1 MKLRTVCMCT
11 ILSAALPFHAQEAS
25 GGKGWTLQ
33 DCINYALEKNIQ
45 LQQNKISL
53 QESEIDIK
61 DARAS
66 LFPSLSFSTG
76 HNVVNRPYQ
85 EQSATVSGTE
95 IISSDNRTTYN
106 GSYGLNAQWTLW
118 NGGKRLNNLKQQKT
132 NRDIAQLAVAE
143 TENTLQEQI
152 AQLFIQILYADESIQ
167 INKGTLEVSEATYK
181 RGQELFAEGS
191 ISKADL
197 AQLEAQVSNDRYQLV
212 TAESTLR
219 NYKLQLKQL
228 LELDGGEEFNLVLP
242 KLDDEDI
249 LKMLPSQTD
258 VYQTALALRPEIQSS
273 KLSIENAKLG
283 ISAAKAGYYPTIS
296 LSASSSSTTNSA
308 STNNWAQQMKYGWNN
323 MIGISLSLP
332 IFDNRQNKSTLQK
345 ARLQYS
351 TSQLDLA
358 NKQKELYSTI
368 EGLWLDALNAQQ
380 QYAAAETNVK
390 SSQTSFDLTN
400 EQFSL
405 GMKNTV
411 ELLTEKNNLLNA
423 KQQLVQAKYM
433 AILNRTLLNFYVGN
447 NIEF

>member
-1 MKLRTVCMCT
+1 MKLRTACIYT
-11 ILSAALPFHAQEAS
+11 ILSAALPLYAQENS
-25 GGKGWTLQ
+25 NGKEWTLQ
-33 DCINYALEKNIQ
+33 ECINYALEKNIQ

-85 EQSATVSGTE
+85 EQSNTVSGTE
-95 IISSDNRTTYN
+95 IISSDEKTTYN
-106 GSYGLNAQWTLW
+106 GNYSLNAQWTLW
-118 NGGKRLNNLKQQKT
+118 NGGQRLNNLKQQKT
-132 NRDIAQLAVAE
+132 NRDIARLTVSE
-143 TENTLQEQI
+143 TENTLQKQI
-152 AQLFIQILYADESIQ
+152 TQLFIQILYADESIQ
-167 INKGTLEVSEATYK
+167 INRSTLEVSKATYK

-191 ISKADL
+191 LSKADL
-197 AQLEAQVSNDRYQLV
+197 AQLEAQVSDDQYQLV
-212 TAESTLR
+212 TAESTWR

-228 LELDGGEEFNLVLP
+228 LELDGSEEFNLVLP
-242 KLDDEDI
+242 ELNDENI

-258 VYQTALALRPEIQSS
+258 VYQAAMAIRPEIQSS
-273 KLSIENAKLG
+273 RLSIENAKLG

-323 MIGISLSLP
+323 MIGISLSIP
-332 IFDNRQNKSTLQK
+332 IFNNRQNKSNVQK
-345 ARLQYS
+345 ARLQYN
-351 TSQLDLA
+351 TSQLDLI

-380 QYAAAETNVK
+380 QYVAAETKVK
-390 SSQTSFDLTN
+390 SSQTSFDMVN
-400 EQFSL
+400 EQFNL

-411 ELLTEKNNLLNA
+411 ELLTEKNNLLSA

-433 AILNRTLLNFYVGN
+433 AILNRTLLNFYAGN
-447 NIEF
+447 NIEL

>member
-1 MKLRTVCMCT
+1 MKLRTACIYT
-11 ILSAALPFHAQEAS
+11 ILSAALPLYAQENS
-25 GGKGWTLQ
+25 NGKEWTLQ
-33 DCINYALEKNIQ
+33 ECINYALEKNIQ

-66 LFPSLSFSTG
+66 LFPSLSFSAG

-85 EQSATVSGTE
+85 EQSNTVSGTE
-95 IISSDNRTTYN
+95 IISSDEKTTYN
-106 GSYGLNAQWTLW
+106 GNYSLNAQWTLW
-118 NGGKRLNNLKQQKT
+118 NGGQRLNNLKQQKT
-132 NRDIAQLAVAE
+132 NRDIARLTVSE

-152 AQLFIQILYADESIQ
+152 TQLFIQILYADESIQ
-167 INKGTLEVSEATYK
+167 INRSTLEVSKATYK

-191 ISKADL
+191 LSKADL
-197 AQLEAQVSNDRYQLV
+197 AQLEAQVSDDQYQLV
-212 TAESTLR
+212 TAESTWR

-228 LELDGGEEFNLVLP
+228 LELDGSEEFNLVLP
-242 KLDDEDI
+242 ELNEENI

-258 VYQTALALRPEIQSS
+258 VYQAAMAIRPEIQSS
-273 KLSIENAKLG
+273 RLSIENAKLG

-323 MIGISLSLP
+323 MIGISLSIP
-332 IFDNRQNKSTLQK
+332 IFDNRQNKSNVQK
-345 ARLQYS
+345 ARLQYN
-351 TSQLDLA
+351 TSQLDLI

-380 QYAAAETNVK
+380 QYVAAETKVK
-390 SSQTSFDLTN
+390 SSQTSFDMVN
-400 EQFSL
+400 EQFNL

-411 ELLTEKNNLLNA
+411 ELLTEKNNLLSA

-433 AILNRTLLNFYVGN
+433 AILNRTLLNFYAGN
-447 NIEF
+447 NIEL